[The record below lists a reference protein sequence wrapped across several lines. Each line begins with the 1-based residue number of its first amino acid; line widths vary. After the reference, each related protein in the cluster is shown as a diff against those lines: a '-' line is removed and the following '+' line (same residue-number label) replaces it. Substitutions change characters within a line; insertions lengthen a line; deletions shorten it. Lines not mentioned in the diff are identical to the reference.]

1 LVHSVRSLPTI
12 APQTSLLTSSSA
24 SLSSLSSLTPTTAQG
39 DVDWLE
45 TVESKPMEQDRI
57 RQLVIGV
64 VSEAT
69 GDTEG
74 ALKLLDLKTGAEF
87 CTLVS

>member
-1 LVHSVRSLPTI
+1 
-12 APQTSLLTSSSA
+12 
-24 SLSSLSSLTPTTAQG
+24 
-39 DVDWLE
+39 
-45 TVESKPMEQDRI
+45 MEQDRI